1 MALIDWV
8 DEAHSAFH
16 RIEFGEELL
25 ASPGGGKGWKRL
37 AENLGIVGPG
47 RFLRGGARIGGFAF
61 ARSSERYRGD
71 G

>member
-8 DEAHSAFH
+8 DEVHSRH
-16 RIEFGEELL
+16 GGIEFGEELL
-25 ASPGGGKGWKRL
+25 ASPGGGKGWERL

-47 RFLRGGARIGGFAF
+47 RFLRGRARIGGFVF

>member
-16 RIEFGEELL
+16 WIELGEEFL

-37 AENLGIVGPG
+37 AENLGIVGPS
-47 RFLRGGARIGGFAF
+47 RFLRGRARIGGFAF
-61 ARSSERYRGD
+61 ARSRERYRGD